1 MSIKWNIRLETDLK
15 AKKKK
20 VRRHF
25 QQRQSSDDFTKKSH
39 WIIFSCEIAQFDF
52 SDDVFQL
59 LEW

>member
-52 SDDVFQL
+52 SDDVF
-59 LEW
+59 